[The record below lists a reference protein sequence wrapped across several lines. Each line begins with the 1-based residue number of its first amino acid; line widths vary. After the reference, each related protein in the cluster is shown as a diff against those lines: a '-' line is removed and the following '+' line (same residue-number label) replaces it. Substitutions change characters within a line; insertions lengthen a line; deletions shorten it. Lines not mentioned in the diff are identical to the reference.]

1 MRTILEENGQD
12 TSQLDSFEENDF
24 GWPDDKIHGVID
36 VSGVVDA
43 KWAALNS
50 HKTQFG
56 PNNPFNRIPVESAK
70 ALMSREYLVQVA
82 PELPEGVTYTGVFE
96 GLDS

>member
-1 MRTILEENGQD
+1 MRELLKEHGQD
-12 TSQLDSFEENDF
+12 TSQLDSFEEIDI
-24 GWPDDKIHGVID
+24 GWPDDKIHGIVD
-36 VSGVVDA
+36 VSSVVDA

-56 PNNPFNRIPVESAK
+56 PDNLFNRIPVESAK
-70 ALMSREYLVQVA
+70 ELMAREYLVQIVPEVSDLVA
-82 PELPEGVTYTGVFE
+82 YTDLFD